1 MTRSYLVMAWNVR
14 GDSRVGTVGGSSD
27 KDVDEEL
34 CLLSKEKSIF
44 LRVVMLLEKLQYR
57 A

>member
-14 GDSRVGTVGGSSD
+14 GVSRVGTVGGSSD